1 MARAPKDAGE
11 AIAGVDLE
19 APTSS
24 GVRVLILLS
33 FHRFV
38 PNPAGG
44 RALKESFPAGKTLD
58 ASDEDAATWIAAGL
72 AKAAD

>member
-1 MARAPKDAGE
+1 MERDSITTGEMAPVVSAP
-11 AIAGVDLE
+11 
-19 APTSS
+19 APARP
-24 GVRVLILLS
+24 RVLILLS

-44 RALKESFPAGKTLD
+44 RELKESFPAGKTLEV
-58 ASDEDAATWIAAGL
+58 SDTEAATWIAAGL